1 VPPSDWVTVRQLP
14 AGEVHSC
21 RLESCE
27 EQQLR
32 VTVPPD
38 AKAGEFVSGAPVEVK
53 GEGILYLGVVLG
65 RQESVMLVAIE
76 HAVDRAALAALQEV
90 WRSSSRE

>member
-1 VPPSDWVTVRQLP
+1 M
-14 AGEVHSC
+14 
-21 RLESCE
+21 RL
-27 EQQLR
+27 
-32 VTVPPD
+32 TAPPD
-38 AKAGEFVSGAPVEVK
+38 AKVTEFVSGALVEVK

-65 RQESVMLVAIE
+65 RQESVMQVAIE

>member
-1 VPPSDWVTVRQLP
+1 M
-14 AGEVHSC
+14 
-21 RLESCE
+21 
-27 EQQLR
+27 
-32 VTVPPD
+32 PPD
-38 AKAGEFVSGAPVEVK
+38 AKGTEFVSGAAVEVK

-90 WRSSSRE
+90 WRGSSRE